1 MNTKKSISL
10 VYGGARGDAYIGAI
24 EELVKK
30 YDIKS
35 I

>member
-10 VYGGARGDAYIGAI
+10 VCGEARGDAHIWAI